1 MKQILRRLGT
11 LAVTLLLISFLI
23 FVIFQIIPGDGAVS
37 RLGTNATPEQIAALR
52 KELHLD
58 DPFFKRYFNWLF
70 GLFRGDFGNSYK
82 YDRSVAEL
90 IGGKLKVTFFLA
102 MESFLLIVLISLP
115 VGIFLGRTAKKPI
128 GAVLHVTT
136 QIFMAVPSFFTG
148 ILIILIFGLG
158 LKLFVPYYFVRPE
171 NSFIGFLGCMI
182 PGAFA
187 IAIPKISMVSR
198 FLRTNVLEES
208 RKDYVRTAYSK
219 GAGEKHVFYH
229 HILKNAILPVI
240 TILGMTIA
248 EIMAGSIVVE
258 QVFGLPG
265 LGQLLISSINTR
277 DFPVVS
283 VIILY
288 MAFVVIVMNTIVDI
302 LYQCI
307 DPRITMED

>member
-1 MKQILRRLGT
+1 MKQIVRRLVALIIT
-11 LAVTLLLISFLI
+11 LFLISFLI
-23 FVIFQIIPGDGAVS
+23 FVIFRIIPGDGAVS
-37 RLGTNATPEQIAALR
+37 RLGTNATPEQVAALR
-52 KELHLD
+52 KQLHLD
-58 DPFFKRYFNWLF
+58 DPFFKRYFSWLF
-70 GLFRGDFGNSYK
+70 GLFHGDFGDSYK
-82 YDRSVAEL
+82 YDMSVAEL

-102 MESFLLIVLISLP
+102 MESFFLIVLISLP
-115 VGIFLGRTAKKPI
+115 VGIFLGRNAKKPI
-128 GAVLHVTT
+128 GAAMHVTT

-158 LKLFVPYYFVRPE
+158 LKLFVPYYFVRPDT
-171 NSFIGFLGCMI
+171 NFGAFLACLI

-187 IAIPKISMVSR
+187 IAIPKVAMVSR

-219 GAGEKHVFYH
+219 GAGEKRVFYR

-258 QVFGLPG
+258 QVFGYPG
-265 LGQLLISSINTR
+265 LGQLLISSINHR

-302 LYQCI
+302 LYQYI
-307 DPRITMED
+307 DPRISMED